1 MVRNIREEDALE
13 YHVRGRP
20 GKIEVVPTKPCFSQR
35 DLSLAYS
42 PGVAVPCLAIEKNPD
57 DVYKYTAKGNLVAV
71 VSNGT
76 AVLGLGDI
84 GPAAG
89 KPVMEGKGVLFK
101 RFADIDVFDIE
112 VDTHNVEEFVNC
124 VKLIAPTFGGIN
136 LEDIRAPECFEIE
149 PRLQALL
156 DIPVFHDDQH
166 GTAIIAAAGLLNA
179 LEIAGKDPAD
189 VRIVFSGAG
198 ASSQG
203 CAAHF
208 LRMGLTKENMIM
220 TDRTGVIYTGRDQGM
235 NQWKEKWAV
244 DTELRTLDDALKG
257 ADVFMGLSVAN
268 MLNKDH
274 VRSMADN
281 PIIFAMANPDPEIS
295 YPDAKDARSDVIMGT
310 GRSDYPNQVNNVLGF
325 PFIFRGALDV
335 RARAINNEM
344 KVAASKSLAKLA
356 RQDIPDNV
364 RKAYG
369 GEELKYGPDYIIPK
383 PVDPRVLTWVAPA
396 VARAAVE
403 TGVSRIEA
411 PDWEEYKERLESIY
425 GPGRQ
430 IMRRV
435 IRKVKRKDKRI
446 VFPEGI
452 ATNIL
457 RASQI
462 VLDEKIA
469 RPILIGNPKE
479 IQSKAEALGVDIAG
493 AEIVD
498 PTREAE
504 HYVQRMLERRGRKG
518 MMPHKARSLMQTP
531 LMHGVMMV
539 HIDEAD
545 GLVCG
550 VNRSYSETL
559 GPSLGVLQLKEGV
572 RRVSGMYAIVFPDRT
587 LFFSD
592 ATVNIDPTAEELAE
606 IAVLSA
612 KTVRDYFDI
621 EPRVA
626 MLSFSSFGGTRHPFS
641 EKVRRATNLVK
652 GMDPSL
658 VIEGEIQADAALN
671 PEIIESVYPQSALK
685 GDANLLIFP
694 CLNSANIAYKLMEQ
708 LSKAEV
714 IGPIILGMRKPVS
727 VVNHWSTVDQ
737 IVNITAITA
746 LAATSTFGMEEEA
759 FRQRILERVER
770 GE

>member
-1 MVRNIREEDALE
+1 MARTIRDEDALH

-20 GKIEVVPTKPCFSQR
+20 GKIEVVPTKPCFTQR

-42 PGVAVPCLAIEKNPD
+42 PGVAVPCLEIEKNPD
-57 DVYKYTAKGNLVAV
+57 DVFKYTAKGNLVAV

-76 AVLGLGDI
+76 AVLGLGNI

-112 VDTHNVEEFVNC
+112 VDTNDVDEFVNC
-124 VKLIAPTFGGIN
+124 VRLISPTFGGIN
-136 LEDIRAPECFEIE
+136 LEDLRAPECFEIE
-149 PRLQALL
+149 PRLQELL

-179 LEIAGKDPAD
+179 LELAGKDPAE

-198 ASSQG
+198 ASAMG
-203 CAAHF
+203 CASHF
-208 LRMGLTKENMIM
+208 LRMGVNKENIIM
-220 TDRTGVIYTGRDQGM
+220 TDRTGVIYTGRDKGM
-235 NQWKEKWAV
+235 NKWKETWAV

-268 MLNKDH
+268 MINKDH

-281 PIIFAMANPDPEIS
+281 PVIFAMANPDPEIS
-295 YPDAKDARSDVIMGT
+295 YPDARDARTDVIMGT

-335 RARAINNEM
+335 RARAINDEM
-344 KVAASKSLAKLA
+344 KIAASRALAKLA
-356 RQDIPDNV
+356 RQDIPDIV
-364 RKAYG
+364 LKAYG
-369 GEELKYGPDYIIPK
+369 TEDLKFGPEYIIPK
-383 PVDPRVLTWVAPA
+383 PFDPRILTWVAPA
-396 VARAAVE
+396 VAKAAVD
-403 TGVSRIEA
+403 TGVSRIDA
-411 PDWEEYKERLESIY
+411 PDWEEYKERLERIY
-425 GPGRQ
+425 GPGRE

-435 IRKVKRKDKRI
+435 IRKVTRKEKRI
-446 VFPEGI
+446 VFPEGL

-457 RASQI
+457 RACQI

-469 RPILIGNPKE
+469 RPILIGNPEE
-479 IQSKAEALGVDIAG
+479 IRAKAESLSLDVRG

-504 HYVQRMLERRGRKG
+504 HYVKRMLELRGRKG

-531 LMHGVMMV
+531 LMHGVMMLHV
-539 HIDEAD
+539 DEAD

-572 RRVSGMYAIVFPDRT
+572 RRVSGMFAIVSRERT
-587 LFFSD
+587 LFFAD

-606 IAVLSA
+606 IAVLAA
-612 KTVRDYFDI
+612 KTIRDYFDI
-621 EPRVA
+621 EPRIA
-626 MLSFSSFGGTRHPFS
+626 MLSFSSFGSTRHPFS
-641 EKVRRATNLVK
+641 EKVRRATELVK
-652 GMDPSL
+652 GMDPTL
-658 VIEGEIQADAALN
+658 TIDGEIQADAALN
-671 PEIIESVYPQSALK
+671 PDIIENVYPHSALK
-685 GDANLLIFP
+685 GDANLLVFP
-694 CLNSANIAYKLMEQ
+694 CLNSANIAYKLMER
-708 LSKAEV
+708 LTKAEV
-714 IGPIILGMRKPVS
+714 IGPIIIGMRKPVS
-727 VVNHWSTVDQ
+727 VVNHWSTADQ
-737 IVNITAITA
+737 VVNITAITA
-746 LAATSTFGMEEEA
+746 LAATSTFGMQEEA

>member
-1 MVRNIREEDALE
+1 MVRNIRDQDALD

-20 GKIEVVPTKPCFSQR
+20 GKIEVIPTKPCFTQR

-42 PGVAVPCLAIEKNPD
+42 PGVAVPCLEIEKNPD
-57 DVYKYTAKGNLVAV
+57 DVFKYTAKGNLVAV
-71 VSNGT
+71 ISNGT
-76 AVLGLGDI
+76 AVLGLGAI

-112 VDTHNVEEFVNC
+112 VDTNNVDEFVNC
-124 VKLIAPTFGGIN
+124 VKLISPTFGGIN
-136 LEDIRAPECFEIE
+136 LEDIKAPECFEIE
-149 PRLQALL
+149 PRLQEML

-189 VRIVFSGAG
+189 VRMVFSGAG
-198 ASSQG
+198 ASSLG
-203 CAAHF
+203 CAEHF
-208 LRMGLTKENMIM
+208 LRMGVNKENMIM
-220 TDRTGVIYTGRDQGM
+220 CDSTGVIHTRRDKGM
-235 NQWKEKWAV
+235 NKWKEKWAV
-244 DTELRTLDDALKG
+244 DTELRTLDEALKG
-257 ADVFMGLSVAN
+257 ADVFIGLSVAN

-281 PIIFAMANPDPEIS
+281 PVVLAMANPDPEIS
-295 YPDAKDARSDVIMGT
+295 YHDAKDARADVIMGT

-335 RARAINNEM
+335 RARAINDEM
-344 KVAASKSLAKLA
+344 KLAASRALAKLA
-356 RQDIPDNV
+356 REDAPDLV

-369 GEELKYGPDYIIPK
+369 GDDLRFGPDYIIPK
-383 PVDPRVLTWVAPA
+383 PVDPRVLTGVAPA
-396 VARAAVE
+396 VAKAAVE
-403 TGVSRIEA
+403 TGVARKEI
-411 PDWEEYKERLESIY
+411 PDWEAYRETLESIY
-425 GPGRQ
+425 GPGREVV
-430 IMRRV
+430 RRV
-435 IRKVKRKDKRI
+435 IRKVRRKEKRI
-446 VFPEGI
+446 VFPEGQ

-462 VLDEKIA
+462 LLDEQIA
-469 RPILIGNPKE
+469 RPILVGNPDE
-479 IQSKAEALGVDIAG
+479 IREKAESLGADIEG
-493 AEIVD
+493 AEIID
-498 PTREAE
+498 PTREAD
-504 HYVQRMLERRGRKG
+504 HYVKRMLELRGRKG
-518 MMPHKARSLMQTP
+518 MMPHKARDSVQTP

-539 HIDEAD
+539 HMDEAD
-545 GLVCG
+545 GLVAG

-559 GPSLGVLQLKEGV
+559 GPSLRVLQLKQGV

-587 LFFSD
+587 LFFTD
-592 ATVNIDPTAEELAE
+592 ATVNIDPTAEELSE
-606 IAVLSA
+606 IAVLAA
-612 KTVRDYFDI
+612 KTIRDYFDI

-626 MLSFSSFGGTRHPFS
+626 MLSFSSFGSTRHEKT
-641 EKVRRATNLVK
+641 EKVRRATELVK
-652 GMDPSL
+652 GMDPTL
-658 VIEGEIQADAALN
+658 RIDGEIQADAALN
-671 PEIIESVYPQSALK
+671 PEIIENVYPQSNIK
-685 GDANLLIFP
+685 GDANLLVFP
-694 CLNSANIAYKLMEQ
+694 GLDSANIAYKLMER
-708 LSKAEV
+708 LTKAEV